1 MFVFVSDY
9 KRILNGD
16 LDDEIL
22 KSRSLIISD
31 HMGGFDV
38 GLYNSLLNY
47 LEILNF
53 KGIIETEYIITDELR
68 NRYKKLKLQF
78 SLYNSTHFQIL
89 DQLIDYNIHPE
100 IKYKNFV
107 CSFNGSP
114 HVSRQLL
121 TSMMEKFDIF
131 DSNYSSK
138 NFKNTYNQING
149 QLENLGLSS
158 TQKRMY
164 GKFLSDNDKF
174 LNTLYSFDYTRY
186 DHANNIS
193 TLETKIT
200 ESFVHIVSETM
211 STSYYPF
218 VTEKF
223 LYSIVTRGLFVSYA
237 QPNWHF
243 FLEKYYGFKK
253 YNKIFDYSFDSI
265 QNPIERIIK
274 MMEMILKFSKLSIH
288 DWNDLYL
295 MEQDTIEYNYDHYF
309 SKRYME
315 HLKKYEN

>member
-1 MFVFVSDY
+1 MFVFARDY

-131 DSNYSSK
+131 DSN
-138 NFKNTYNQING
+138 
-149 QLENLGLSS
+149 
-158 TQKRMY
+158 
-164 GKFLSDNDKF
+164 
-174 LNTLYSFDYTRY
+174 
-186 DHANNIS
+186 
-193 TLETKIT
+193 
-200 ESFVHIVSETM
+200 
-211 STSYYPF
+211 
-218 VTEKF
+218 
-223 LYSIVTRGLFVSYA
+223 
-237 QPNWHF
+237 
-243 FLEKYYGFKK
+243 
-253 YNKIFDYSFDSI
+253 
-265 QNPIERIIK
+265 
-274 MMEMILKFSKLSIH
+274 
-288 DWNDLYL
+288 
-295 MEQDTIEYNYDHYF
+295 
-309 SKRYME
+309 
-315 HLKKYEN
+315 